1 MTINSPQGEE
11 QGGYAA
17 EDAGL
22 ASAGEP
28 ERLPEGAL
36 AAEAGAEGPSPEEL
50 DAREERFGPRKPMGP
65 GLGAVTETV
74 PEDLTEAEEPRAGGR
89 KKGK

>member
-1 MTINSPQGEE
+1 MTVDNPDNQNDAA
-11 QGGYAA
+11 YAA
-17 EDAGL
+17 EDAAL

-28 ERLPEGAL
+28 DRLPEGAL
-36 AAEAGAEGPSPEEL
+36 EERADEGPSAKEL

-65 GLGAVTETV
+65 SLGMVAETV
-74 PEDLTEAEEPRAGGR
+74 PEEPAEAEEPRTGKR